1 MMSAGNTRST
11 ESGLKNISAMPAIDY
26 AIIDN
31 EVADDGAGTVGAVGD
46 IFTRQSKSTVA
57 GDALGGTAAVAT
69 DVTDAAVITL
79 VVLVLAGGEGEAG
92 GEV

>member
-11 ESGLKNISAMPAIDY
+11 ESGLKNISAMP
-26 AIIDN
+26 
-31 EVADDGAGTVGAVGD
+31 ADDGAGTVGAVGD

-92 GEV
+92 GEI